1 MMNDKVQYVTD
12 ENGGRT
18 AVLMGI
24 EDYEKLIEDLADL
37 AVAAERRNEPT
48 IPHDKFISD
57 LKKDGL
63 LPD

>member
-1 MMNDKVQYVTD
+1 MSDKVQYVTD

-24 EDYEKLIEDLADL
+24 EDYEKLMEDLADL

-48 IPHDKFISD
+48 IKHDKFMAE

>member
-1 MMNDKVQYVTD
+1 MTEKIQYLTD

-24 EDYEKLIEDLADL
+24 EDYEKLMEDLADL

-48 IPHDKFISD
+48 IEHGKFISE

-63 LPD
+63 LPN